1 MGILGQQKKR
11 KQSQVIPGP
20 QVEAARGGISGPGFG
35 FGDASAFVMA
45 SAIRAGEKQMTIYKA
60 GAALVFGLSLCV
72 AQAPDNSKMNER
84 DKKMDAPTA
93 VTQSN
98 SKADLKMT
106 RLIRHDLMESTTLS
120 TYAKNVKVITQG
132 GRVTLRGPVR
142 SQEEKT
148 AIEVIAKKHAGETMV
163 DNQLEIAPSS
173 R

>member
-1 MGILGQQKKR
+1 
-11 KQSQVIPGP
+11 
-20 QVEAARGGISGPGFG
+20 
-35 FGDASAFVMA
+35 
-45 SAIRAGEKQMTIYKA
+45 MTIYKA

-93 VTQSN
+93 ETQSN

-106 RLIRHDLMESTTLS
+106 RLIRHDLMESSTLS